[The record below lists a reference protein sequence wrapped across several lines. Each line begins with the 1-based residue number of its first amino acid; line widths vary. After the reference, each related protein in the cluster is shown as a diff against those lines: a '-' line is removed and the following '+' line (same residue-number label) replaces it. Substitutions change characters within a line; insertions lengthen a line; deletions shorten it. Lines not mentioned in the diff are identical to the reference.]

1 MNIHQATYALVINL
15 TKKVD
20 KMALDFSKLISDV
33 TAERNTIDSAITL
46 LTAINT
52 ELKDLRI
59 KLADALAANDPAA
72 LSAAQ
77 AQIDALVINV
87 EANTGVLAAA
97 VQSNT

>member
-1 MNIHQATYALVINL
+1 MNIHQAIYMNILKLNE
-15 TKKVD
+15 KVD
-20 KMALDFSKLISDV
+20 KMALDFTKLTADV

-52 ELKDLRI
+52 ELKDLHI

-72 LSAAQ
+72 LAAAQ
-77 AQIDALVINV
+77 AQIDALVVNV